1 MRTVLLLHAGIADS
15 RMWQPQVEVLE
26 AAGYR
31 VIAPDLRGF
40 GERRLEPAPFSNV
53 RDAEAALDGPAAVVG
68 ASLGGRVALE
78 LAVHRSDL
86 VERLVLIDAAL
97 PGWEWADETRAGWAA
112 EEAAYEA
119 GDFETA
125 AEESVRLW
133 IDGPNRSRE
142 EVDAGFRT
150 AVAGMV
156 LRSYEMQQGAWEAGA
171 REEDVLDPPIGGRL
185 DEIRCPTLVLVGE
198 AGRCRHAGD
207 CGPSRRV
214 DRRRPARHRRGGG
227 SPAESRARRRGRF
240 APARLPRRILILSSS
255 SLVYVLRA
263 RPSP

>member
-31 VIAPDLRGF
+31 VVVPDLRGF

-53 RDAEAALDGPAAVVG
+53 RDAEEALDGPAAVVG

-86 VERLVLIDAAL
+86 VERLVLIAPGL
-97 PGWEWADETRAGWAA
+97 PGWEWSDDTRAGWAA

-119 GDFETA
+119 GDLETA

-133 IDGPNRSRE
+133 VDGPSRSRE
-142 EVDAGFRT
+142 EVDAGFRA
-150 AVAGMV
+150 AVTRMV
-156 LRSYEMQQGAWEAGA
+156 LRSYEMQEGAWEAGA
-171 REEDVLDPPIGGRL
+171 REEDVLDPPVGSRL
-185 DEIRCPTLVLVGE
+185 DEIRCPTLVLVGD
-198 AGRCRHAGD
+198 HDVGD
-207 CGPSRRV
+207 MRAIAAHV
-214 DRRRPARHRRGGG
+214 
-227 SPAESRARRRGRF
+227 AESIDGGRLVTVPNAAHLPSLERADEVNLLLLAFLGE
-240 APARLPRRILILSSS
+240 P
-255 SLVYVLRA
+255 
-263 RPSP
+263 